1 MHFFMESV
9 YIWIVIS
16 LKFLPKVPIDN
27 KPPFFQMMVWR
38 LTSDK
43 SLSEPMLA
51 YFADLY
57 VSLGL
62 CELRVMVAF
71 IHNIT

>member
-1 MHFFMESV
+1 MESV

-16 LKFLPKVPIDN
+16 LKFLPKAPIDN

-38 LTSDK
+38 LTGDK

-51 YFADLY
+51 YFADRCVTGPLWVKSDGGVY
-57 VSLGL
+57 TQHHIVS
-62 CELRVMVAF
+62 
-71 IHNIT
+71 